1 MAPHERSFGRRPAG
15 AARAASRAPTPTPSF
30 SRGFAAAAASSSA
43 SASSRRDYYEELGV
57 PRGADAAAI
66 KKAYHALAKKYHP
79 DANGGD
85 AEAAAR
91 FQDVQR
97 AYDCLK
103 DPDIMREFFGGGAF
117 GGGMG
122 GMRREDGATVQVEV
136 EVSLREAAKG
146 LRRTISL
153 PEVDAAGRQ
162 TGGVRQVE
170 LDIPAGVGSGV
181 RLQMRGMGGPPR
193 TGQGR
198 AGDLLVQVRV
208 RPDPTFERDGDD
220 VHVEASVPFP
230 TAALG
235 GSVRVPT
242 LDGDI
247 SMRVGA
253 GTQGGAQLRLRA
265 RGMPRLRG
273 GGRGDQF
280 VHLKVDVPR
289 RLTPRARELLEQL
302 QEELTDGAAG
312 DRAGGK
318 RARAAGAY

>member
-1 MAPHERSFGRRPAG
+1 MLAGDHE
-15 AARAASRAPTPTPSF
+15 
-30 SRGFAAAAASSSA
+30 
-43 SASSRRDYYEELGV
+43 
-57 PRGADAAAI
+57 
-66 KKAYHALAKKYHP
+66 
-79 DANGGD
+79 
-85 AEAAAR
+85 R

-103 DPDIMREFFGGGAF
+103 DPARRREYDAAGGDPRAYEEGGFRAGGAQGFGGGGAQGFGGFGGGRVDMEDIMREFFGGGAF